1 MFRKFDP
8 IRRMIISRDSG
19 LLNDYFSITKGQLI
33 DLYYFCTMSEM
44 ENDEEETYPVL
55 IDDKVEWVTME
66 EIKKNKLKIYDDGYL
81 LDQFND

>member
-33 DLYYFCTMSEM
+33 DLSYFTTIGEM
-44 ENDEEETYPVL
+44 ENDETETYPVL
-55 IDDKVEWVTME
+55 IDNKVEWLPKD
-66 EIKKNKLKIYDDGYL
+66 EIEKKKLKIYEDAYL
-81 LDQFND
+81 DAWG